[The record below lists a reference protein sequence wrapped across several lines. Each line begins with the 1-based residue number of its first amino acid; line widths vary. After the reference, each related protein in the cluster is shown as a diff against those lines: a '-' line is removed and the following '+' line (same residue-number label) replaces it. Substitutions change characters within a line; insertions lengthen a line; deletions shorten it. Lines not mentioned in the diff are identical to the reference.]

1 MAYKHGVYGVQMPYS
16 GALPLSAAGT
26 IPAYIG
32 TAPIHQM
39 NTAGTSDFSYEK
51 YINKPILIESYADAK
66 EKLGYSADWAS
77 FTLCEA
83 VSAHF
88 LAPDAPI
95 GPIVCVNMADPSS
108 LAFSETTATVTL
120 TGAAGNKTGYL
131 EDPLAAIENIA
142 LSGSLTK
149 SDYTMSYVDGKI
161 KVNITKSGFSS
172 ASVTATYKKIDVST
186 AALTA
191 DDFSAALDGL
201 DVVEPATGV
210 IPNILA
216 APGFSQLPAYH
227 AKLIEKATAKL
238 AQKWYAIVCSDI
250 PCDTSTNNAA
260 KAAAWKTTNG
270 YDSKLDKLCW
280 PMVIKGTDKYHLST
294 LAVVDMQTVD
304 ASASG
309 VPCIS
314 PSNKKISADA
324 AVLADGTEV
333 YIPEAAGNTL
343 NASGITTVN
352 IVRGALR
359 LWGPHMANYNYAGEG
374 NIPPEYR
381 QDTSVRMGIYMLN
394 YLQYNYMDMIDMP
407 ISRRDV
413 DSILASVQQW
423 INGMVNAG
431 QLLYGTVSFDAAEN
445 QTSEMING
453 NFVFNV
459 QDTTAPNAKSL
470 TFRTQYTTK
479 GISTLTGGETA

>member
-1 MAYKHGVYGVQMPYS
+1 MAYKHGVYGVQTPYS
-16 GALPLSAAGT
+16 GALPRSSAGT
-26 IPAYIG
+26 VPAYIG

-39 NTAGTSDFSYEK
+39 NAAGASGFSYAK
-51 YINKPILIESYADAK
+51 YINKPVLIESYADAQ
-66 EKLGYSADWAS
+66 EKLGYSADWTS

-95 GPIVCVNMADPSS
+95 GPIVCVNMADPSN
-108 LAFSETTATVTL
+108 LASTDTTATVTL

-131 EDPLAAIENIA
+131 DDPLAAIENIT
-142 LSGSLTK
+142 LSDSLIS
-149 SDYTMSYVDGKI
+149 SDYTMAYVDGKI
-161 KVNITKSGFSS
+161 KINITKSDFSS

-186 AALTA
+186 TTLTA
-191 DDFSAALDGL
+191 DDFATALDGL
-201 DVVEPATGV
+201 DIVEPATGV

-216 APGFSQLPAYH
+216 APGFSQIPAYH
-227 AKLIEKATAKL
+227 AKLIAKASAKL
-238 AQKWYAIVCSDI
+238 AQKWYTIACSDI
-250 PCDTSTNNAA
+250 PCDPSTNTAVLAA
-260 KAAAWKTTNG
+260 TWKTTNG

-280 PMVIKGTDKYHLST
+280 PMVVKGTDKYHLST
-294 LAVVDMQTVD
+294 LAAVDMQTVD
-304 ASASG
+304 TSVSG
-309 VPCIS
+309 VPYIS
-314 PSNKKISADA
+314 PSNKTITADA
-324 AVLADGTEV
+324 AILADGTEI
-333 YIPEAAGNTL
+333 YIPEINGNTL

-359 LWGPHMANYNYAGEG
+359 LWGPHMANYTYAGES
-374 NIPPEYR
+374 NISPEDR
-381 QDTSVRMGIYMLN
+381 QDASVRIGIYMLN

-413 DSILASVQQW
+413 DAILASVQQW

-431 QLLYGTVSFDAAEN
+431 QLLYGTVSFDTVDN
-445 QTSEMING
+445 QTSEMVNG

-470 TFRTQYTTK
+470 TFRTQYTTE
-479 GISTLTGGETA
+479 GLSTLTGGETA